1 MSLLS
6 DEKKIYHRIKILSD
20 AFLLSSKPMDYKSVL
35 RMAARHFK
43 VFTEADASVLM
54 LNREG
59 DLVPVCSLG
68 IPFSKIKDV
77 SRPSSTRLKDLITR
91 PIFDVRYTSFM
102 NTPLIH
108 KKKLIGLSAVF
119 STVPEKFLLFE
130 QEKFEILFLTM
141 LASHITVSI
150 ENALQVNLI
159 QLLECSRSEWEKAL
173 DTIDDLITIH
183 DADFNI
189 IRANMAVARKFN
201 VDIREIIGKKC
212 YKIFHGTDEPWPT
225 CPHRRSLETMKK
237 CSAEI
242 EDPHMG
248 GIFQI
253 TSFPHLD
260 ETRTYRG
267 TVNVVKDVTEYRKM
281 MNQIINLNS

>member
-1 MSLLS
+1 MSLLP

-54 LNREG
+54 LNHEG

-68 IPFSKIKDV
+68 IPFSKIKDI

-130 QEKFEILFLTM
+130 QDKFEILFLTM
-141 LASHITVSI
+141 LASHIAVSV
-150 ENALQVNLI
+150 ENANQANLI

-189 IRANMAVARKFN
+189 IRANMAVARRFN
-201 VDIREIIGKKC
+201 VDIREVIGKKC
-212 YKIFHGTDEPWPT
+212 YMIFHGTDEPWPT

-260 ETRTYRG
+260 ETRKYRG
-267 TVNVVKDVTEYRKM
+267 TVHVVKDVTEHRKM
-281 MNQIINLNS
+281 MNQIINYKS